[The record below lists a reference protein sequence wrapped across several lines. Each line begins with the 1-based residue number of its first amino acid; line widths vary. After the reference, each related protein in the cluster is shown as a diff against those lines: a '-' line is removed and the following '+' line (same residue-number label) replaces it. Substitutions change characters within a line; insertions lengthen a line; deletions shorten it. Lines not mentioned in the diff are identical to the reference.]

1 MCGWNMEQCE
11 EAKHSE
17 FGLVVALYEMVFNL
31 VLNGLVSRDTHPN
44 THTTIHNITC

>member
-1 MCGWNMEQCE
+1 MVRLIICHVWVE
-11 EAKHSE
+11 HSE